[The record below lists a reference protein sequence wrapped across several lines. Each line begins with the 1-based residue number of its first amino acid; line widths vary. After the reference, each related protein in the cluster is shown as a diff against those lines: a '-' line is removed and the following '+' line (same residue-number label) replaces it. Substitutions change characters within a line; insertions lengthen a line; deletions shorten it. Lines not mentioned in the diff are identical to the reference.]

1 MMLGVSVGVVVVGWV
16 GIVYV
21 LSSATSTYNSM
32 TAWTSLVGVLS
43 SGSISAMLE
52 ILKSSASTAYFT
64 MLLAFISSTLW
75 KRLKRVL
82 VGYSDA
88 LTFSSY

>member
-1 MMLGVSVGVVVVGWV
+1 MLGVSVGVVVVGWV

-32 TAWTSLVGVLS
+32 AAWTSLVGVLS

-64 MLLAFISSTLW
+64 LLLAFISSTLY
-75 KRLKRVL
+75 KRLKRVV

>member
-64 MLLAFISSTLW
+64 LLLAFISSTLY
-75 KRLKRVL
+75 KRLKRVV

>member
-1 MMLGVSVGVVVVGWV
+1 MMLGVSVGVVVVGRV

-64 MLLAFISSTLW
+64 LLLAFISSTLY
-75 KRLKRVL
+75 KRLKRVV